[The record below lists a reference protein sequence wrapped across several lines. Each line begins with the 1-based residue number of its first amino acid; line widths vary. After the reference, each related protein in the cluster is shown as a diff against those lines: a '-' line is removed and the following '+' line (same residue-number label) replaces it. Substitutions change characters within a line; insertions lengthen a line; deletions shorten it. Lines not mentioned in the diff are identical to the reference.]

1 MRKIALMSSARYLC
15 SQLVRL
21 TVSDTQEQW
30 VTLEEIWEDGAMLEC
45 ETDVELGSSAT
56 ISADDVSFTGRITAV
71 DQHEF
76 GWWAE
81 ITFSPSTRWTIGKW
95 VPDHAIDPKTLE
107 L

>member
-1 MRKIALMSSARYLC
+1 MSSARYLC

-21 TVSDTQEQW
+21 AVPDPPEQW

-45 ETDVELGSSAT
+45 ESEVDLGASAM

-71 DQHEF
+71 DRHEF
-76 GWWAE
+76 GWQVE
-81 ITFSPSTRWTIGKW
+81 ITFSPSTRWTMEKW
-95 VPDHAIDPKTLE
+95 RPDHAIDPKTLE